1 MSGDRP
7 GATYAVVVSRYRFL
21 REPRWLAL
29 GFLVLLVVP
38 AFILLSRW
46 QLSRLD
52 DRRYNNDLVTNHAD
66 QAPVPVGE
74 VMTPGAAISTVG
86 DTQRWLPV
94 TATGRYDASRE
105 VLVRKRPLEGRNG
118 FWVVTPLVTSAGV
131 LSVNRGWI
139 EASGSAS
146 AVQAVPPPPS
156 GEVTVVGRVQP
167 SETAPEQPADLPEG
181 QVTDLDVTLVAGSGA
196 SAYPGYIQ
204 LESSD
209 PAQAVGLTAIPLP
222 DLSDGPHL
230 SYAIQ
235 WVFFAIVAVTGFVL
249 LARRERD
256 YADTT
261 TRTDVAPPTGG
272 PGPG

>member
-1 MSGDRP
+1 
-7 GATYAVVVSRYRFL
+7 VVSRYRFL

-29 GFLVLLVVP
+29 GFLVILVVP
-38 AFILLSRW
+38 AFFLLSRW

-52 DRRYNNDLVTNHAD
+52 DRRYNNDLVTTHSAL
-66 QAPVPVGE
+66 APVAIDS
-74 VMTPGAAISTVG
+74 VMTAGAPPSTVG
-86 DTQRWLPV
+86 DAQRWVPV
-94 TATGRYDASRE
+94 TVTGTYDAARE
-105 VLVRKRPLEGRNG
+105 VLVRKRPLQGRNG
-118 FWVVTPLVTSAGV
+118 FWVVTPLVTGSGAV
-131 LSVNRGWI
+131 LAVNRGWV
-139 EASGSAS
+139 EAAGSATD
-146 AVQAVPPPPS
+146 AQPVPPPPT

-167 SETAPEQPADLPEG
+167 SESAPVQPDDLPAG
-181 QVTDLDVTLVAGSGA
+181 QITDLDVALVTGPGVT
-196 SAYPGYIQ
+196 AYPGYIQ
-204 LESSD
+204 LESSA
-209 PAQAVGLTAIPLP
+209 PPQADGLTPIPLP

-261 TRTDVAPPTGG
+261 TRTDVVPPTGG

>member
-1 MSGDRP
+1 M
-7 GATYAVVVSRYRFL
+7 VSRYRFL

-38 AFILLSRW
+38 AFVLLSRW

-52 DRRYNNDLVTNHAD
+52 DRRHFNDLVTTHSA
-66 QAPVPVGE
+66 QAPVPVDS
-74 VMTPGAAISTVG
+74 VMSAGAAAATVG
-86 DTQRWLPV
+86 DEQRWLPV
-94 TATGRYDASRE
+94 TATGRYVASGE

-118 FWVVTPLVTSAGV
+118 FWVVTPLVTTTGAV
-131 LSVNRGWI
+131 LAVNRGWV

-146 AVQAVPPPPS
+146 ATQDVPPPPD
-156 GEVTVVGRVQP
+156 GQVTVTGRVQP
-167 SETAPEQPADLPEG
+167 SEQAPEQPADLPAG
-181 QVTDLDVTLVAGSGA
+181 QVTDLDVALVAGPGA
-196 SAYPGYIQ
+196 TVYPGYVQ
-204 LESSD
+204 LESSQ
-209 PAQAVGLTAIPLP
+209 PAQADGLTPLPLP

-261 TRTDVAPPTGG
+261 TRTDVAPSAEAAP
-272 PGPG
+272 PG

>member
-1 MSGDRP
+1 
-7 GATYAVVVSRYRFL
+7 VVSRYRFL

-38 AFILLSRW
+38 AFFLLSRW

-52 DRRYNNDLVTNHAD
+52 DRRYNNDLVTAHAD
-66 QAPVPVGE
+66 QAPVPVGS
-74 VMTPGAAISTVG
+74 VMTPGAATSTVG

-94 TATGRYDASRE
+94 TATGRYDVSRE

-131 LSVNRGWI
+131 LSVNRGWV

-146 AVQAVPPPPS
+146 AVQAVPAPPS

-167 SETAPEQPADLPEG
+167 SETAPEQPTDLPEG

-196 SAYPGYIQ
+196 NAYPGYIQ
-204 LESSD
+204 LETSD
-209 PAQAVGLTAIPLP
+209 PAQTAGLTPIPLP

>member
-1 MSGDRP
+1 M
-7 GATYAVVVSRYRFL
+7 VSRYRFL

-29 GFLVLLVVP
+29 GFLVILVVP
-38 AFILLSRW
+38 AFFLLSRW

-52 DRRYNNDLVTNHAD
+52 DRRYNNDLVTTHAD
-66 QAPVPVGE
+66 QAPVPVDS
-74 VMTPGAAISTVG
+74 VMTAGAATSTVG
-86 DTQRWLPV
+86 DQQRWLPV
-94 TATGRYDASRE
+94 TATGTYDAARE

-118 FWVVTPLVTSAGV
+118 FWVVTPLVTPGGGV
-131 LSVNRGWI
+131 LAVNRGWI

-146 AVQAVPPPPS
+146 AVQAVPPPPA
-156 GEVTVVGRVQP
+156 GEVTVLGRVQP
-167 SETAPEQPADLPEG
+167 SEQAPAQPGDLPAG
-181 QVTDLDVTLVAGSGA
+181 QVSDLDVALVAGAGA
-196 SAYPGYIQ
+196 TAYPGYIQ
-204 LESSD
+204 LESSE
-209 PAQAVGLTAIPLP
+209 PAQEAGLTPIPLP

-230 SYAIQ
+230 SYALQ

-261 TRTDVAPPTGG
+261 TRTDVVPPTGG

>member
-1 MSGDRP
+1 M
-7 GATYAVVVSRYRFL
+7 VSTYRFL
-21 REPRWLAL
+21 REPRWVAL

-38 AFILLSRW
+38 AFFLLSRW

-52 DRRYNNDLVTNHAD
+52 DRRYNNDLVSTHAN
-66 QAPVPVGE
+66 QAPVPIDS
-74 VMTPGAAISTVG
+74 VMTAGADSSTVG
-86 DTQRWLPV
+86 DQQRWLPV
-94 TATGRYDASRE
+94 TATGRYDVARE

-118 FWVVTPLVTSAGV
+118 FWVVTPLLTSSGGV
-131 LSVNRGWI
+131 VAVNRGWV

-146 AVQAVPPPPS
+146 AVQAVPAPPA
-156 GEVTVVGRVQP
+156 GEVTIVGRIQP
-167 SETAPEQPADLPEG
+167 SESAPAQPADLPEG
-181 QVTDLDVTLVAGSGA
+181 QVTDLDVDLVAGAGA
-196 SAYPGYIQ
+196 TTYPGYVQ
-204 LESSD
+204 LETSE
-209 PAQAVGLTAIPLP
+209 PAQATGLTPIPLP

-235 WVFFAIVAVTGFVL
+235 WVFFAIVAVTGFIL

-261 TRTDVAPPTGG
+261 TRTDVVPPSGG